1 MANRKSIFFILFL
14 ISFAGLANA
23 QNILPFREIPP
34 AAKVYT
40 SGTLMGRMTDGLG
53 FRFYWATQGLT
64 NENLS
69 FKAGEESRTIGET
82 IDHVYT
88 LVLMFTNAV
97 MEQPTTFPVESN
109 ELSFEEKRAKV
120 LSFIQTSSA
129 LLKMSNDE
137 DFERYNL
144 VFQSANGSG
153 QKLPFWN
160 GLNGPLEDAL
170 WHIGQ
175 VVTLRRMAG
184 NPINPKVDFM
194 NGVVNN

>member
-1 MANRKSIFFILFL
+1 MNSRKTIFFILFL
-14 ISFAGLANA
+14 LSFVGITNA
-23 QNILPFREIPP
+23 QDLPFREMPP
-34 AAKVYT
+34 FAKAYT
-40 SGTLMGRMTDGLG
+40 SGTLMGRMSDGLG
-53 FRFYWATQGLT
+53 FRFYWATEGL
-64 NENLS
+64 NVDNLN

-82 IDHVYT
+82 VDHIYT

-97 MEQPTTFPVESN
+97 MEQPTTFPIETKD
-109 ELSFEEKRAKV
+109 LTFIEKRSKV
-120 LSFIQTSSA
+120 LSFIQTASA

-144 VFQSANGSG
+144 VSQFAGGNG

-194 NGVVNN
+194 NGRINK

>member
-1 MANRKSIFFILFL
+1 MANRKNIFFLLFIL
-14 ISFAGLANA
+14 SFAGLANA
-23 QNILPFREIPP
+23 QDVLPFREIPP
-34 AAKVYT
+34 AAKVFT
-40 SGTLMGRMTDGLG
+40 SGTLMGRMSDGLG

-64 NENLS
+64 EENLS

-97 MEQPTTFPVESN
+97 MEQPTTFPLETKD
-109 ELSFEEKRAKV
+109 LTFEAKRKKV

-144 VFQSANGSG
+144 VSQYPGGNG

-160 GLNGPLEDAL
+160 GLNGPMEDAL

>member
-1 MANRKSIFFILFL
+1 MANRKSIFFILFIL
-14 ISFAGLANA
+14 SFADLANA
-23 QNILPFREIPP
+23 QDLPFREIPP
-34 AAKVYT
+34 AAKVFT

-53 FRFYWATQGLT
+53 FRFHWATDGLT
-64 NENLS
+64 EENLS

-82 IDHVYT
+82 VDHIYT

-97 MEQPTTFPVESN
+97 MEQPTTLPIETKDLTFK
-109 ELSFEEKRAKV
+109 EKRKKI

-144 VFQSANGSG
+144 VSQFASRNG

-160 GLNGPLEDAL
+160 GLNGPMEDAL

-184 NPINPKVDFM
+184 NPINPNVDFM